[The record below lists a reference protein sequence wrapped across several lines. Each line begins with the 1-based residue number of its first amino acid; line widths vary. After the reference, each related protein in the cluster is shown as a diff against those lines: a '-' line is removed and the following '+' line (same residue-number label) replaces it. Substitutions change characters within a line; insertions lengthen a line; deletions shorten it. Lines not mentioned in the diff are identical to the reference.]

1 MNQINSEQ
9 LLEQLIE
16 EVVLC
21 KNIESAKDVLYSVA
35 KPTGMLLKAVDYCV
49 RLHDGQ
55 FRKSG
60 EPYAIHPILV
70 CSFVAH
76 MGADESMLIASLLHD
91 VVEDT
96 ECSEDEVKFEF
107 GQEVMN
113 LVRGL
118 TKIVAIRE
126 NELVSSNSNEKLA
139 ASALTFRKMLL
150 VSIED
155 VRVLVI
161 KLCDRLHNMLTL
173 GALRPDK
180 QKRIAEETLVVYA
193 PIAHR
198 LGISSLKNILE
209 DLSFKYVLPN
219 EYAVI
224 DSYINEHKQQL
235 QLKINSFSQKVS
247 EKLLTNGFTED
258 SFEIQKRIKHYYS
271 IYLKMQRKG
280 ISMEE
285 VLDLL
290 AVRILVQ
297 NPKDCYLA
305 LGILHM
311 NFNPLISRF
320 KDYVALPKQNGYQTI
335 HTTIFDNKAIIEAQ
349 IRTFDMHKTA
359 EYGVAAHWKYKN
371 GGLISPK
378 LDWLSDISSV
388 ESEERSVEDLY
399 EYAKDSLYVEDIAV
413 YSPKGGIFTLP
424 RGATALDYAY
434 EIHSEVGLHAKEAY
448 VNRIRVPL
456 LTELKN
462 GDIVRIVTGDEA
474 HYRCSWLTSVKT
486 GKARATIRNFCRQK
500 IRDINYQ
507 VAVDILVGIFNMQES
522 KILDWLEKENLSKK
536 ISRAATDSVYLQDV
550 VNALKKYPKEDKLF
564 GLGFAN
570 KYEVKKQKFDNI
582 VVYSNHKI
590 NAVEFDYCCNPKRGD
605 DIIGFRSGHN
615 VVVHHKLCERATKF
629 MENKDEMIFVKW
641 TRNAPHRYK
650 VILSIENKRGSLA
663 AFLTYLAK
671 LNVDL
676 VKITLNESDDSVAGD
691 YFDVTIELNENLD
704 SNAIRDRLKERY
716 KIVEF
721 KSLSDAYHN
730 QGE

>member
-1 MNQINSEQ
+1 MNQINNEQ
-9 LLEQLIE
+9 LLEQLID
-16 EVVLC
+16 EVALC
-21 KNIESAKDVLYSVA
+21 KNIESAKDILYGVA
-35 KPTGMLLKAVDYCV
+35 KPTGMLLKAVDYCI

-60 EPYAIHPILV
+60 EPYSIHPILV

-76 MGADESMLIASLLHD
+76 MGADESMLLASLLHD

-96 ECSEDEVKFEF
+96 QCTIEEVRFEF
-107 GQEVMN
+107 GEEVTN

-126 NELVSSNSNEKLA
+126 NELVSSSSNEKLA

-173 GALRPDK
+173 DVLRPDK
-180 QKRIAEETLVVYA
+180 RKRIAEETLVVYA
-193 PIAHR
+193 TIAHR
-198 LGISSLKNILE
+198 LGISSVKNILE
-209 DLSFKYVLPN
+209 DLSFKYVLPK
-219 EYAVI
+219 EYEI
-224 DSYINEHKQQL
+224 IKSYINEHKQQL
-235 QLKINSFSQKVS
+235 HLKINSFSQKVS

-271 IYLKMQRKG
+271 IHLKMQRKG
-280 ISMEE
+280 VSIEE
-285 VLDLL
+285 ILDLL
-290 AVRILVQ
+290 AVRIIVK

-311 NFNPLISRF
+311 NFNPLITRF
-320 KDYVALPKQNGYQTI
+320 KDYIALPKQNGYQTI
-335 HTTIFDNKAIIEAQ
+335 HTTIFDNKSIIEAQ

-359 EYGVAAHWKYKN
+359 EYGVAAHWKYKSS
-371 GGLISPK
+371 GLMSPK
-378 LDWLSDISSV
+378 LDWLNDISSQ
-388 ESEERSVEDLY
+388 EYNKSIEDLY

-462 GDIVRIVTGDEA
+462 SDIVKIVTGSEA
-474 HYRCSWLTSVKT
+474 HYRCSWLSNVKT
-486 GKARATIRNFCRQK
+486 GKARATIKSFCRQK
-500 IRDINYQ
+500 IREINHQ
-507 VAVDILVGIFNMQES
+507 VVIDILVGIFNVQER
-522 KILDWLEKENLSKK
+522 KILDWLESENLTKK
-536 ISRAATDSVYLQDV
+536 ISRAANDSVYLQDI
-550 VNALKKYPKEDKLF
+550 VNALKKYPIKDKLF
-564 GLGFAN
+564 SLKFAN
-570 KYEVKKQKFDNI
+570 KYEIKKQKFDNI

-590 NAVEFDYCCNPKRGD
+590 NGIEFDYCCNPKRGD
-605 DIIGFRSGHN
+605 DIIGFKSNHN
-615 VVVHHKLCERATKF
+615 VIVHHKLCERASKL
-629 MENKDEMIFVKW
+629 MEDKTEMLFVKW

-650 VILSIENKRGSLA
+650 IILSIENKRGALA
-663 AFLTYLAK
+663 TFLTYLAK

-676 VKITLNESDDSVAGD
+676 AKISLNEGDDAVAAD
-691 YFDVTIELNENLD
+691 YFDVTIELNENLNSD
-704 SNAIRDRLKERY
+704 VIRDKLKLRY

-721 KSLSDAYHN
+721 KSLSDAYMN
-730 QGE
+730 

>member
-16 EVVLC
+16 EVVIC

-96 ECSEDEVKFEF
+96 ECSEDEIKFEF

-126 NELVSSNSNEKLA
+126 NELVSSSSNEKLA

-305 LGILHM
+305 LGILHI

-359 EYGVAAHWKYKN
+359 EYGVAAHWKYKS

-448 VNRIRVPL
+448 VNRVRVPL

-507 VAVDILVGIFNMQES
+507 VAVDILVGIFNVQES
-522 KILDWLEKENLSKK
+522 KILKWLEKENLSKK

-615 VVVHHKLCERATKF
+615 VVVHHKLCERAAKF

-676 VKITLNESDDSVAGD
+676 VTITLNESDDSVAGD